1 MDELHD
7 LAEQLLSVSHFR
19 QMSFSDRL
27 AVVSSGQIRH
37 FRSGE
42 TIVREGQLC
51 GGMHVLLRGKIH
63 LCKTGPHGQVGIL
76 AVIDPVMM
84 FNEIALLDG
93 GPNPYTAQ
101 AVEDST
107 TWQISFSAF
116 QQLVQRYPQLGL
128 SLLKV
133 LAGRNRQM
141 IAHYEDVSFRP
152 VMARVAKLLLDLSEN
167 GAQKIQRNQHSIN
180 EMAARVA
187 TVPEAISRSLNTL
200 KSQGLIE
207 CDRTQIAVIAPKELA
222 KLGQI
227 DE

>member
-1 MDELHD
+1 MQAYSHTMDELRD
-7 LAEQLLSVSHFR
+7 LAEQLLAVSHFR

-27 AVVSSGQIRH
+27 TVVSAGQIRH

-51 GGMHVLLRGKIH
+51 GGMHVLLHGKIH
-63 LCKTGPHGQVGIL
+63 LCKTGPHGQMGIL

-101 AVEDST
+101 AVEDSM

-116 QQLVQRYPQLGL
+116 QQLVQRFPQLGL

-133 LAGRNRQM
+133 L
-141 IAHYEDVSFRP
+141 
-152 VMARVAKLLLDLSEN
+152 
-167 GAQKIQRNQHSIN
+167 
-180 EMAARVA
+180 
-187 TVPEAISRSLNTL
+187 
-200 KSQGLIE
+200 
-207 CDRTQIAVIAPKELA
+207 
-222 KLGQI
+222 
-227 DE
+227 